1 MPRVVQRNKTP
12 AKKTIEVSP
21 YKRTYTLTEKVC
33 PVCGK
38 TFTGTPKA
46 RYDTVACRQ
55 KANYHRHSTDYL
67 ETRRAKYQAEKKAA
81 GKK

>member
-1 MPRVVQRNKTP
+1 VAQRKKTP
-12 AKKTIEVSP
+12 AVKTIEVSP

-46 RYDTVACRQ
+46 RYDTVACQQ
-55 KANYHRHSTDYL
+55 KANYDRHRETYL
-67 ETRRAKYQAEKKAA
+67 KAKREKYQAEKKTA